1 MNEEQS
7 ALVEEQMHHALDLMR
22 AEIEA
27 LKAQQRHD
35 NELTLH
41 RLKALESQALDHEQ
55 RLRSAT
61 AGVTEFKVWS
71 GLAAGG
77 SGLMSLAALL
87 RAFWGG

>member
-1 MNEEQS
+1 MNEEQA
-7 ALVEEQMHHALDLMR
+7 ALVEEQVRHALDLMR

-35 NELTLH
+35 NELACH
-41 RLKALESQALDHEQ
+41 RLRALEAQAQDHEQ

-61 AGVTEFKVWS
+61 TGVTEFKVWS

-87 RAFWGG
+87 RTFLGG